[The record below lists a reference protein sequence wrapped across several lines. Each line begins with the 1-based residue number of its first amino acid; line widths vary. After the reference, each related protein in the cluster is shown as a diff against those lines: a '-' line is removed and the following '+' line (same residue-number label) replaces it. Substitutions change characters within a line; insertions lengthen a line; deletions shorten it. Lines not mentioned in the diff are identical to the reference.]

1 MKKISLI
8 VVDDSVVIRHL
19 VGNFLAKDPDIEL
32 IATAVNGRIGV
43 EKINQMNPDIVILD
57 IEMPEM
63 NGLEALVEIRKNRP
77 QLPVIMFSSLTT
89 EGAEATLTALN
100 YGAND
105 YVTKEASGFSVQEN
119 LQRVGQ
125 ELIYK
130 IKELV
135 KPKPILSAA
144 IVKKIDAAPAPSASI
159 KQINL
164 VAIGT
169 STGGPNALKEVIPH
183 IPNDFPVPI
192 VIVQHMPPVFTKAL
206 ADSLSKNSHI
216 TVAEAQDGELIVP
229 GKALIAPGGYHLTVA
244 LEGKHYVARL
254 NQESPE
260 NYCRPAV
267 DVLFRSVAQ
276 HFGAHT
282 LAVVMTGMGQ
292 DGMRG
297 CKLIKEHNAQVIV
310 QDETTSVVWGMPGAV
325 ANAGLADEILPLQN
339 IGQAIIQRVNRSR
352 KHHGQ

>member
-1 MKKISLI
+1 M
-8 VVDDSVVIRHL
+8 VDDSVVIRHL
-19 VGNFLAKDPDIEL
+19 VGNFLAKDPEIEL

-43 EKINQMNPDIVILD
+43 EKISQMNPDIVILD

-63 NGLEALVEIRKNRP
+63 NGLEALVEIKKIRP
-77 QLPVIMFSSLTT
+77 KLPVIMFSSLTT

-105 YVTKEASGFSVQEN
+105 YVTKEANGFSIQEN

-135 KPKPILSAA
+135 KPKPILSDG
-144 IVKKIDAAPAPSASI
+144 VSKKINATPRPSPSV
-159 KQINL
+159 KQINI

-169 STGGPNALKEVIPH
+169 STGGPNALKEVMPH
-183 IPNDFPVPI
+183 IPSDFPVPI
-192 VIVQHMPPVFTKAL
+192 VIVQHMPAVFTKAL
-206 ADSLSKNSHI
+206 ADSLSKNSQI
-216 TVAEAQDGELIVP
+216 PVAEAQDGDLVVP
-229 GKALIAPGGYHLTVA
+229 GKALIAPGGYHMTVA

-254 NQESPE
+254 NQEPPE

-276 HFGAHT
+276 HFGENT

-297 CKLIKEHNAQVIV
+297 CKVIKETNAPVIV
-310 QDETTSVVWGMPGAV
+310 QDEATSVVWGMPGAV
-325 ANAGLADEILPLQN
+325 AIAGLADEILPLQN